1 MLVVKIMLLK
11 VKRMLEEASVV
22 TEQGLVNWDEMQA
35 VLLLYCVLLVL
46 LKVKTREDR
55 LAC

>member
-1 MLVVKIMLLK
+1 MLTVKVMLLK

-35 VLLLYCVLLVL
+35 VILLYCVLLVL

>member
-1 MLVVKIMLLK
+1 MLTVKVMLLK

>member
-1 MLVVKIMLLK
+1 MLVVKVMLLK